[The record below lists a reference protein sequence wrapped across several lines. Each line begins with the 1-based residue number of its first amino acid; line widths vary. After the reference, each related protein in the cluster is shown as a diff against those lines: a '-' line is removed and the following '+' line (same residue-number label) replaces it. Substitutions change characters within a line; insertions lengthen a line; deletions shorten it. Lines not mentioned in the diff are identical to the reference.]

1 MSRWHTIS
9 LSRGNPAI
17 FYDMVTHMKT
27 TVEIPDA
34 LLAAARRVAARDGL
48 TLRQLVEE
56 GLRRVVGDRRKD
68 QPYRMRRATFR
79 GQGLQPGLA
88 DASWER
94 IRDLAYE
101 GRGS

>member
-1 MSRWHTIS
+1 MGRWHTIS
-9 LSRGNPAI
+9 LPRGNPAV
-17 FYDMVTHMKT
+17 FHDMVTHTKT

-56 GLRRVVGDRRKD
+56 GLRRVVDDRRKGR
-68 QPYRMRRATFR
+68 PFRLRRATFK
-79 GQGLQPGLA
+79 GQGLQPGPA

-94 IRDLAYE
+94 IRDLTY
-101 GRGS
+101 

>member
-1 MSRWHTIS
+1 
-9 LSRGNPAI
+9 
-17 FYDMVTHMKT
+17 MVTHMKT

-48 TLRQLVEE
+48 TLRQLIEE